1 MHLQFQLK
9 ILKLVFLYIY
19 HTLIILALQ
28 FHPFH
33 QQAVYF
39 LIDKSLSLHRSKGS
53 LSLHSDIPSLLSTK
67 LLLYSGY
74 T

>member
-19 HTLIILALQ
+19 HTLITLALQ
-28 FHPFH
+28 FRPFH

-39 LIDKSLSLHRSKGS
+39 LIDKPLSLHRSKRP
-53 LSLHSDIPSLLSTK
+53 LPLHSGIPSLLSTE
-67 LLLYSGY
+67 LLL
-74 T
+74 